1 MKAVMYSVIF
11 SNKVRFFV
19 LITSDELSQKLGT
32 LEALLD
38 NLDRKKAEE
47 RNEFFSNH
55 PARTAGFENDS
66 LDEISSLSGL
76 SSSIQSSLQQ
86 DFHQAVRLS
95 L

>member
-1 MKAVMYSVIF
+1 MII
-11 SNKVRFFV
+11 
-19 LITSDELSQKLGT
+19 LLTLDELSQKLGT

-47 RNEFFSNH
+47 RNEFFNNH
-55 PARTAGFENDS
+55 PVRTAGFENDS

-76 SSSIQSSLQQ
+76 SSSLQSSLQQ
-86 DFHQAVRLS
+86 DIHHPVRLS